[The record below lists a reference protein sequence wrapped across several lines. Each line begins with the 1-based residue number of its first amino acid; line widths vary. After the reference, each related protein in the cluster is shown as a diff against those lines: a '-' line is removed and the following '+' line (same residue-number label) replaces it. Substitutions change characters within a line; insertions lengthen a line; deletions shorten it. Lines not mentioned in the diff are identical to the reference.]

1 MAYER
6 VPLRA
11 GGRAGWPVVTW
22 AESSTATITSQAT
35 AGVTSARAV
44 PASGALAAAATIVG
58 TLTRAR
64 IGKASVTA
72 LATYALTASTWR
84 PAQPPINQTYR
95 RYTRDDYHQM
105 LCDLLP
111 RGRAWPRDGEDGQ
124 LMYAWSAELFRVEQR
139 GQQLLEEWDPRTTSE
154 MFTDW
159 ERFFE
164 LPGTGTEDVR
174 RQKLI
179 AEWLEGGTLSR
190 DDIDDL
196 LDTLGVDAT
205 VKYCTEFRVG
215 VSTVGEPLATGW
227 HSTWIV
233 YVHNPDEVDM
243 VWLQE
248 FLQHIAPAGDYVIVV
263 ADPQP

>member
-1 MAYER
+1 MAIDR
-6 VPLRA
+6 VPLRV
-11 GGRAGWPVVTW
+11 GGRAGWRIVTW
-22 AESSTATITSQAT
+22 AESSEAAVAAHATTTATGARAT
-35 AGVTSARAV
+35 AASA
-44 PASGALAAAATIVG
+44 
-58 TLTRAR
+58 TLTATATLVGSMLRAR
-64 IGKASVTA
+64 MGHASVTA
-72 LATYALTASTWR
+72 LASYTLAASTWR
-84 PAQPPINQTYR
+84 PSQPEIMQTYR
-95 RYTRDDYHQM
+95 RYYRDDYHQM

-139 GQQLLEEWDPRTTSE
+139 GWQLLEEWDPRTTSE
-154 MFTDW
+154 LFTDW
-159 ERFFE
+159 EHFFE
-164 LPGTGTEDVR
+164 LPGTGTEEER
-174 RQKLI
+174 RPKLI

-205 VKYCTEFRVG
+205 VKYCGEFRVG

-233 YVHNPDEVDM
+233 YVHNPDEVDL

-248 FLQHIAPAGDYVIVV
+248 YLQHIAPAGDYVIVV
-263 ADPQP
+263 ADPKP